1 MDEIKGLRGKIDAI
15 DAQWLGLLAERFKIT
30 AEVGKIKARD
40 GIAPTDSNR
49 ESLQMQKIEKL
60 ALQMD
65 LNPILAQNILRLII
79 DETVRNHKNQSS

>member
-65 LNPILAQNILRLII
+65 LNPFLAQNILRLII

>member
-79 DETVRNHKNQSS
+79 DETVRNHKNLSS

>member
-15 DAQWLGLLAERFKIT
+15 DAQWLRLLAERFKIT
-30 AEVGKIKARD
+30 AEVGRIKARD
-40 GIAPTDSNR
+40 GIAATDSNR